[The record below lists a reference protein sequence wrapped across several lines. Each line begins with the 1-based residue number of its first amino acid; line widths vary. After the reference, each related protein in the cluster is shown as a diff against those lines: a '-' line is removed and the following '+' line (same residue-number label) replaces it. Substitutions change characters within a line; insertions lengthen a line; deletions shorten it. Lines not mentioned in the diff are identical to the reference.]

1 MTGLILAT
9 ERYIEQN
16 YIDSNPTL
24 HMEQST
30 LEYLYAAFSL
40 YEYKQTRTRK
50 QYRALLEEY
59 RWDKGSTEERR
70 SLKIAENFQ
79 AFVGCPEHLAVLPV
93 PILLRLCS
101 KNYNVLIEKLQDIP
115 IGGLTCKLVLEL
127 IKERAKFLKS
137 QRKEKKVGNWRATPD
152 GNRYYTFGKIVE
164 DDHQTGV
171 LTEKLIEQFGFSPQR
186 IVRMA
191 IADFY
196 DNQIVEIPTDKI
208 SSLTDL
214 ITDEKESN
222 TINSED
228 VESPINWE
236 SKQQEFESL
245 LQKDTGGTES
255 EYTNESEI
263 DSDKDVNE
271 VPNNTQIDIDSQA
284 TVQQEVPQE
293 AETTPTPLELASKL
307 QFLRSLPMPF
317 SKKDRKF
324 ACEIVSSIASTC
336 DTWES
341 IATVTQRDSMSLAF
355 VVGFL
360 EDEQK
365 AWFEN
370 LPKLLADYAVTNPE
384 ELMWVDGVTRTRALA
399 AMGFEVGS
407 KVEVITN
414 HHNCKGRRGHIVDL
428 SMTNKIPIG
437 VRFPGMRK
445 YFYYTDLKLVCNQ
458 NEDDA
463 ASEDISKKVEMLL
476 QATCW
481 EEVVSTTDN
490 WTEELKSATWKVL
503 GEEAQQHISNLKNQY
518 FEKLEKI
525 PQVGDKVIWNNCP
538 GNLTSWQPFMITDIQ
553 GAEAKLDFYMY
564 MVPLAELSKV
574 EN

>member
-1 MTGLILAT
+1 MNSLTLAT
-9 ERYIEQN
+9 ERCAEQS
-16 YIDSNPTL
+16 YLDSNPTL

-59 RWDKGSTEERR
+59 RWDKGATEEKRA
-70 SLKIAENFQ
+70 LKIAENFQ

-93 PILLRLCS
+93 PVLVRLCS
-101 KNYNVLIEKLQDIP
+101 KNYQVLIEKLQDIP
-115 IGGLTCKLVLEL
+115 IGGLTCRLVLEL
-127 IKERAKFLKS
+127 IEERRKFLKS
-137 QRKEKKVGNWRATPD
+137 QKTEKKVGNWRATPD
-152 GNRYYTFGKIVE
+152 GSRYYTFGKIME

-171 LTEKLIEQFGFSPQR
+171 LTDKLIEQLGFSPQR

-196 DNQIVEIPTDKI
+196 DSQIVEIPTDKI

-214 ITDEKESN
+214 ITEEEGSD
-222 TINSED
+222 TINSVD
-228 VESPINWE
+228 VESQINWE

-245 LQKDTGGTES
+245 LQKDTEYTES
-255 EYTNESEI
+255 EYTDESEI
-263 DSDKDVNE
+263 DSEEDVKE
-271 VPNNTQIDIDSQA
+271 VLDNTPI
-284 TVQQEVPQE
+284 
-293 AETTPTPLELASKL
+293 ETQVTSESPISEELEIIPTPLELATKL
-307 QFLRSLPMPF
+307 QLIRSLPMPF
-317 SKKDRKF
+317 NKKDRKF
-324 ACEIVSSIASTC
+324 ACEVVSSIASIC

-355 VVGFL
+355 VIGFL
-360 EDEQK
+360 DSEQK

-370 LPKLLADYAVTNPE
+370 LPKLLAEFAVNHPE
-384 ELMWVDGVTRTRALA
+384 ELMWVDGVTRTLALA
-399 AMGFEVGS
+399 FMGFEVGS

-458 NEDDA
+458 NENDA

-481 EEVVSTTDN
+481 EEVISITKD
-490 WTEELKSATWKVL
+490 WTEELKSATWKAL
-503 GEEAQQHISNLKNQY
+503 GEEAQQHISNLKNQH
-518 FEKLEKI
+518 FEKLEKT
-525 PQVGDKVIWNNCP
+525 PQVGDKVIWNKCP
-538 GNLTSWQPFMITDIQ
+538 GNLTSWQPFLITDIQ
-553 GAEAKLDFYMY
+553 GAEAQLDVYMY

>member
-1 MTGLILAT
+1 MTSLILAT
-9 ERYIEQN
+9 QRYTEQK
-16 YIDSNPTL
+16 YIHSNPTE
-24 HMEQST
+24 HIEQST

-40 YEYKQTRTRK
+40 YECKQTLNRK

-59 RWDKGSTEERR
+59 GWDKGTTEERR

-93 PILLRLCS
+93 PVLLRLCS
-101 KNYNVLIEKLQDIP
+101 KNYQVLIEKLQDIP

-127 IKERAKFLKS
+127 IEERRKFLKS

-152 GNRYYTFGKIVE
+152 GNRYYTFGKIME

-171 LTEKLIEQFGFSPQR
+171 LTDKLIEQLGFSPQR

-191 IADFY
+191 IANLY
-196 DNQIVEIPTDKI
+196 DNLQVEIPTDRI

-214 ITDEKESN
+214 INDEETN
-222 TINSED
+222 NNIDSED
-228 VESPINWE
+228 VECQINWE
-236 SKQQEFESL
+236 SKQQNFESL
-245 LQKDTGGTES
+245 LQKDTGYTEPK
-255 EYTNESEI
+255 YT
-263 DSDKDVNE
+263 DK
-271 VPNNTQIDIDSQA
+271 PDIDSEED
-284 TVQQEVPQE
+284 VKEVLDNTQ
-293 AETTPTPLELASKL
+293 AETQITSEAPISEELEIIPTPPELAAKL
-307 QFLRSLPMPF
+307 QFIRSLPMPF
-317 SKKDRKF
+317 NSKDKNI
-324 ACEIVSSIASTC
+324 ACEVVSSIASTC

-341 IATVTQRDSMSLAF
+341 IATVTQRDSMSLGF
-355 VVGFL
+355 VIGFL

-370 LPKLLADYAVTNPE
+370 LPKLLAEYALTHPE

-407 KVEVITN
+407 TVEIITN

-437 VRFPGMRK
+437 VRFSGIRK
-445 YFYYTDLKLVCNQ
+445 YFYYTDLKFVCNQ

-463 ASEDISKKVEMLL
+463 ASKDISKKVEMLL

-481 EEVVSTTDN
+481 EEVVSTTEN
-490 WTEELKSATWKVL
+490 WAEELKSNVWQKLT
-503 GEEAQQHISNLKNQY
+503 EEERQHLKDLKNLH
-518 FEKLEKI
+518 FEELEKI
-525 PQVGDKVIWNNCP
+525 HQVGDKVIWNNCP

-564 MVPLAELSKV
+564 TVPLAELSKV
-574 EN
+574 TP

>member
-9 ERYIEQN
+9 ERYAEQS
-16 YIDSNPTL
+16 YLDSNPTL

-40 YEYKQTRTRK
+40 YECKQTLNRK

-59 RWDKGSTEERR
+59 GWDKGATEERR

-127 IKERAKFLKS
+127 IEERRKFLKS

-152 GNRYYTFGKIVE
+152 GNRYYTFGKIME

-171 LTEKLIEQFGFSPQR
+171 LTDKLIEQLGFSPQR

-191 IADFY
+191 ISDFY
-196 DNQIVEIPTDKI
+196 DSQIVEIPTDKI

-245 LQKDTGGTES
+245 LQKDTEDTES
-255 EYTNESEI
+255 EYTGESEI
-263 DSDKDVNE
+263 GSEEDVKE
-271 VPNNTQIDIDSQA
+271 VLDNTSTQIETQITS
-284 TVQQEVPQE
+284 E
-293 AETTPTPLELASKL
+293 APISEELEAIPTPLELATKL
-307 QFLRSLPMPF
+307 QFIRSLPMPF
-317 SKKDRKF
+317 NSKDKNF
-324 ACEIVSSIASTC
+324 ACEIVSSIALTC
-336 DTWES
+336 NTWES

-355 VVGFL
+355 IIGFL

-370 LPKLLADYAVTNPE
+370 LPKLLAEYALTHPE
-384 ELMWVDGVTRTRALA
+384 ELMWVDGVTRTKALA
-399 AMGFEVGS
+399 VMGFEVGS
-407 KVEVITN
+407 KVEIITN

-463 ASEDISKKVEMLL
+463 ASEDILKKVEMLL

-481 EEVVSTTDN
+481 EEVVSTTEN
-490 WTEELKSATWKVL
+490 WAEELKSNVWQKLT
-503 GEEAQQHISNLKNQY
+503 EEERQHLKDLKNLH
-518 FEKLEKI
+518 FEELEKI

-574 EN
+574 TP

>member
-1 MTGLILAT
+1 
-9 ERYIEQN
+9 
-16 YIDSNPTL
+16 
-24 HMEQST
+24 MEQST

-93 PILLRLCS
+93 PTLLRLCS

-127 IKERAKFLKS
+127 IKERGKFLKS
-137 QRKEKKVGNWRATPD
+137 QKKEKKVGNWRATPD
-152 GNRYYTFGKIVE
+152 GNRYYTFGKIME

-171 LTEKLIEQFGFSPQR
+171 LTDKLIEQLGFSPQR

-191 IADFY
+191 ISDFY
-196 DNQIVEIPTDKI
+196 DSQIVEIPTDKI

-245 LQKDTGGTES
+245 LQKDTEDTES
-255 EYTNESEI
+255 EYTGESEI
-263 DSDKDVNE
+263 GSEEDVKE
-271 VPNNTQIDIDSQA
+271 VLDNTQIETQITS
-284 TVQQEVPQE
+284 E
-293 AETTPTPLELASKL
+293 APISEELEAIPTPLELATKL
-307 QFLRSLPMPF
+307 QFIRSLPMPF
-317 SKKDRKF
+317 NSKDKNF

-355 VVGFL
+355 IIGFL

-370 LPKLLADYAVTNPE
+370 LPKLLAEYAVTHPE
-384 ELMWVDGVTRTRALA
+384 ELIWVDGVTRTKALA
-399 AMGFEVGS
+399 FMGFEVGS
-407 KVEVITN
+407 KVEIITN

-437 VRFPGMRK
+437 VRFPGIRK

-481 EEVVSTTDN
+481 EEVISTTEN
-490 WTEELKSATWKVL
+490 WAEELKSTVWQKL
-503 GEEAQQHISNLKNQY
+503 TEEERQHLKDLKNLH
-518 FEKLEKI
+518 FEELEKT

-564 MVPLAELSKV
+564 MVPLAELSKC